1 MNERDAV
8 VTASEA
14 PWRAGVRAAWAN
26 RWPGFAL
33 VCFAVGLLLAYW
45 YVPAVRDTLD
55 VVAGWKQRVGL
66 VFGIV
71 STAVF
76 GGLLPW
82 LVQRLVRP
90 GTRDAGW
97 PVLWFLLG
105 FWAVKGLE
113 VDLLYWAQAMVFGD
127 RASPGVVAVKV
138 FFDQGVYVPVWAIPT
153 TVAAFAWRDC
163 GYSLARLRREFFRGG
178 WVGWYR
184 DRVVPVLIANWMVW
198 VPAVVVI
205 YLLPLALQ
213 LPIQNLVLCFW
224 SLMLII
230 QTRGASAGGNLPGVE
245 PRRRGGHGD
254 QSGES
259 VERRVG

>member
-1 MNERDAV
+1 MSERDVV
-8 VTASEA
+8 VTAGDA

-26 RWPGFAL
+26 RWPGLAL

-45 YVPAVRDTLD
+45 YVPAVRDALD

-66 VFGIV
+66 AFGIV

-82 LVQRLVRP
+82 LVQRVIRP
-90 GTRDAGW
+90 GTRDATL
-97 PVLWFLLG
+97 PVLWFLLV
-105 FWAVKGLE
+105 FWATKGLE
-113 VDLLYWAQAMVFGD
+113 IDLLYRLQAAVFGD

-138 FFDQGVYVPVWAIPT
+138 LCDQLGYVTLWAIPS

-163 GYSLARLRREFFRGG
+163 GYSFVRLRREFFRGG
-178 WVGWYR
+178 WPGWYR
-184 DRVVPVLIANWMVW
+184 QRIVPVLIANWMVW

-230 QTRGASAGGNLPGVE
+230 QTRGE
-245 PRRRGGHGD
+245 
-254 QSGES
+254 
-259 VERRVG
+259 

>member
-1 MNERDAV
+1 MSERAAV
-8 VTASEA
+8 VKTDDP
-14 PWRAGVRAAWAN
+14 PWRAGVQAAWAN
-26 RWPGFAL
+26 RWPGLAL
-33 VCFAVGLLLAYW
+33 VCFAVGLLLSYW
-45 YVPAVRDTLD
+45 HVPVVRDALD

-66 VFGIV
+66 AFGIM

-82 LVQRLVRP
+82 LVQRFVRP
-90 GTRDAGW
+90 GTRDATL

-113 VDLLYWAQAMVFGD
+113 VDLLYWAQAVVFGD

-138 FFDQGVYVPVWAIPT
+138 LFDQGVYVPLWAIPT
-153 TVAAFAWRDC
+153 TVAAFAWRDA
-163 GYSLARLRREFFRGG
+163 GYSWRRLRQRLFPDGEGIFRG
-178 WVGWYR
+178 WVGWFGR
-184 DRVVPVLIANWMVW
+184 EVVPVLIANWMVW

-230 QTRGASAGGNLPGVE
+230 QTRGASAG
-245 PRRRGGHGD
+245 RDASGG
-254 QSGES
+254 
-259 VERRVG
+259 